1 MLSVI
6 IPTKQ
11 REDIFYDTVI
21 ALDRALQSFDYDY
34 EVIIVNNDNKALSI
48 ALPSDFKLINC
59 NTGGVAAARNM
70 GAKYANGDILLFL
83 DNDILISAESLQ
95 KGYNYFIN
103 LSNINDKMVLNFNW
117 VYPQN
122 IYETLT
128 QNYFG
133 RYLLYYG
140 FDKYEGKAW
149 TNTTFDKNSEYIK
162 THMFTSCAFFI
173 KQSIFSQIEGY
184 NENFKF
190 AGYED
195 NDFKEKLI
203 KNNIEIYLLPNIYV
217 YHNEKDYLDLK
228 KFLERKYRSA
238 YTRKQAVDLGDDD
251 LLLQHSIFKKF
262 FLTIIWSFRNF
273 FISFVNN
280 FFKSKKFDFITFKII
295 DALLAAYIYKGYNS
309 K

>member
-122 IYETLT
+122 IYDTIS
-128 QNYFG
+128 QNSFG
-133 RYLLYYG
+133 RYMLYYG

-149 TNTTFDKNSEYIK
+149 TNITFDKNNEYIK
-162 THMFTSCAFFI
+162 TNMFISLAFFI
-173 KQSIFSQIEGY
+173 KKSLFSQIGGY
-184 NENFKF
+184 NDNFKF

-203 KNNIEIYLLPNIYV
+203 KNNIDIYLLPNIYV

-238 YTRKQAVDLGDDD
+238 YTRKQAVDLGDSD
-251 LLLQHSIFKKF
+251 LLLQHSFLKKF
-262 FLTIIWSFRNF
+262 ILNIIWFFRNF

-280 FFKSKKFDFITFKII
+280 FFKAKKFDFITFKII

>member
-1 MLSVI
+1 MLSII

-11 REDIFYDTVI
+11 RENIFYETVI
-21 ALDRALQSFDYDY
+21 ALDKALKSFYYDY
-34 EVIIVNNDNKALSI
+34 EVIIVNNDDKSLSI

-83 DNDILISAESLQ
+83 DNDILISSESLK
-95 KGYNYFIN
+95 KGLDYFIN
-103 LSNINDKMVLNFNW
+103 LSNLNDKMVLNFNW

-122 IYETLT
+122 IYDTIS
-128 QNYFG
+128 QNSFG
-133 RYLLYYG
+133 RYMLYYG

-149 TNTTFDKNSEYIK
+149 TNITFDKNKEYIK
-162 THMFTSCAFFI
+162 TNMFTSCAFFI
-173 KQSIFSQIEGY
+173 KKSIFSQIGGY
-184 NENFKF
+184 NNNFKF

-203 KNNIEIYLLPNIYV
+203 KNNIDIYLLPNIYV

-238 YTRKQAVDLGDDD
+238 YTRKQAVDLGDSE
-251 LLLQHSIFKKF
+251 LLLQHSFFKKF
-262 FLTIIWSFRNF
+262 ILNIIWFFRNF

-280 FFKSKKFDFITFKII
+280 FFKEKKFDFITFKII
-295 DALLAAYIYKGYNS
+295 NALLAAYIYKGYNS

>member
-1 MLSVI
+1 MLSII

-11 REDIFYDTVI
+11 RENIFYETVI
-21 ALDRALQSFDYDY
+21 ALDKALKSFYYDY
-34 EVIIVNNDNKALSI
+34 EVIIVNNDDKSLSI

-83 DNDILISAESLQ
+83 DNDILISSESLK
-95 KGYNYFIN
+95 KGLDYFIN
-103 LSNINDKMVLNFNW
+103 LSNLNDKMVLNFNW

-122 IYETLT
+122 IYDTIS
-128 QNYFG
+128 QNSFG
-133 RYLLYYG
+133 RYMLYYG

-149 TNTTFDKNSEYIK
+149 TNITFDKNKEYIK
-162 THMFTSCAFFI
+162 TNMFTSCAFFI
-173 KQSIFSQIEGY
+173 KKSIFSQIGGY
-184 NENFKF
+184 NNNFKF

-203 KNNIEIYLLPNIYV
+203 KNGIDIYLLSNIYV
-217 YHNEKDYLDLK
+217 YHNEKDFLDLK

-238 YTRKQAVDLGDDD
+238 YTRKQAVDLGDSD
-251 LLLQHSIFKKF
+251 LLLQHSFLKKF
-262 FLTIIWSFRNF
+262 ILNIIWFFRNF

-280 FFKSKKFDFITFKII
+280 FFKAKNFDFITFKII

>member
-1 MLSVI
+1 MLSII

-11 REDIFYDTVI
+11 REDIFFDTVI

-34 EVIIVNNDNKALSI
+34 EVIIVNNDNKSLSI

-59 NTGGVAAARNM
+59 NNGGVAAARNM

-83 DNDILISAESLQ
+83 DNDILISAENLQ
-95 KGYNYFIN
+95 RGYNYFIN

-128 QNYFG
+128 QNSFG
-133 RYLLYYG
+133 RYMLYYG

-173 KQSIFSQIEGY
+173 KQSIFSQIGGY

-238 YTRKQAVDLGDDD
+238 YTRKQAVALGDSY
-251 LLLQHSIFKKF
+251 LLLQHSFFKKF
-262 FLTIIWSFRNF
+262 ILNIIWFFRNF
-273 FISFVNN
+273 LISFVNN
-280 FFKSKKFDFITFKII
+280 FFKAKKIDFITFKII
-295 DALLAAYIYKGYNS
+295 NALLAAYIYKGYNS
-309 K
+309 

>member
-1 MLSVI
+1 MLSII

-11 REDIFYDTVI
+11 REDVFYKTLI
-21 ALDRALQSFDYDY
+21 ALNNALLSFENDF
-34 EVIIVNNDNKALSI
+34 EVIIVNNDDNF
-48 ALPSDFKLINC
+48 LPVNLTDDFKLINC
-59 NTGGVAAARNM
+59 SFGGVAASRNM

-83 DNDILISAESLQ
+83 DNDILISSESLK
-95 KGYNYFIN
+95 KGYEYFIN
-103 LSNINDKMVLNFNW
+103 LSKLNDRMVLNFNW

-122 IYETLT
+122 IYDKLT
-128 QNYFG
+128 QNSFG
-133 RYLLYYG
+133 RYMLYYE

-149 TNTTFDKNSEYIK
+149 TNTTFDKNNEYIK
-162 THMFTSCAFFI
+162 TNMFTSCAFFI
-173 KQSIFSQIEGY
+173 KKSIFSQIGGY

-203 KNNIEIYLLPNIYV
+203 KNNIDIYLLPNIYV

-238 YTRKQAVDLGDDD
+238 YTRKQAVALGDSD
-251 LLLQHSIFKKF
+251 LLLQHSFFKKF
-262 FLTIIWSFRNF
+262 ILNIIWFFRNF
-273 FISFVNN
+273 LISFVNN
-280 FFKSKKFDFITFKII
+280 FFKAKKFDFITFKII

-309 K
+309 

>member
-1 MLSVI
+1 MLSII

-11 REDIFYDTVI
+11 RENIFYETVI
-21 ALDRALQSFDYDY
+21 ALDKALKSFYYDY
-34 EVIIVNNDNKALSI
+34 EVIIVNNDDKSLSI

-83 DNDILISAESLQ
+83 DNDILISSESLK
-95 KGYNYFIN
+95 KGLDYFIN
-103 LSNINDKMVLNFNW
+103 LSNLNDKMVLNFNW

-122 IYETLT
+122 IYDTIS
-128 QNYFG
+128 QNSFG
-133 RYLLYYG
+133 RYMLYYG

-149 TNTTFDKNSEYIK
+149 TNITFDKNKEYIK
-162 THMFTSCAFFI
+162 TNMFTSCAFFI
-173 KQSIFSQIEGY
+173 KQSIFSQIGGY
-184 NENFKF
+184 NNNFKF

-203 KNNIEIYLLPNIYV
+203 KNGIDIYLLSNIYV
-217 YHNEKDYLDLK
+217 YHNEKDFLDLK

-238 YTRKQAVDLGDDD
+238 YTRKQAVDLGDSD
-251 LLLQHSIFKKF
+251 LLLQHSFLKKF
-262 FLTIIWSFRNF
+262 ILNIIWFFRNF

-280 FFKSKKFDFITFKII
+280 FFKAKNFDFITFKII

>member
-1 MLSVI
+1 MLSII

-11 REDIFYDTVI
+11 RENIFYETVI
-21 ALDRALQSFDYDY
+21 ALDQALQFFNYDY
-34 EVIIVNNDNKALSI
+34 EVIIVNNDDKSLSI
-48 ALPSDFKLINC
+48 ALPNDFKLINC

-70 GAKYANGDILLFL
+70 GAKYANGDILIFL
-83 DNDILISAESLQ
+83 DNDILISSESL
-95 KGYNYFIN
+95 KKSYEYFIN
-103 LSNINDKMVLNFNW
+103 LSNLNDKMVLNFNW

-122 IYETLT
+122 IYDKLT
-128 QNYFG
+128 QKPFG
-133 RYLLYYG
+133 RYILYYG

-149 TNTTFDKNSEYIK
+149 TNITFDKNNEYIK
-162 THMFTSCAFFI
+162 TNMFTSCAFFI
-173 KQSIFSQIEGY
+173 KKSIFSQIGGY
-184 NENFKF
+184 NDNFKF

-203 KNNIEIYLLPNIYV
+203 KNNIDIYLLPNIYV
-217 YHNEKDYLDLK
+217 YHNEKDFLDLK

-238 YTRKQAVDLGDDD
+238 YTRKQAVDLGDSD
-251 LLLQHSIFKKF
+251 LLLQHSYLKKF
-262 FLTIIWSFRNF
+262 ILNIIWFFRNF

-280 FFKSKKFDFITFKII
+280 FFKTKKFDFITFKII

>member
-1 MLSVI
+1 MLSII

-11 REDIFYDTVI
+11 RENIFYETVI
-21 ALDRALQSFDYDY
+21 ALDKALKSFYYDY
-34 EVIIVNNDNKALSI
+34 EVIIVNNDDKSLSI

-83 DNDILISAESLQ
+83 DNDILISSESLK
-95 KGYNYFIN
+95 KGLDYFIN
-103 LSNINDKMVLNFNW
+103 LSNLNDKMVLNFNW

-122 IYETLT
+122 IYDTIS
-128 QNYFG
+128 QNSFG
-133 RYLLYYG
+133 RYMLYYG

-149 TNTTFDKNSEYIK
+149 TNITFDKNKEYIK
-162 THMFTSCAFFI
+162 TNMFTSCAFFI
-173 KQSIFSQIEGY
+173 KKSIFSQIGGY
-184 NENFKF
+184 NNNFKF

-203 KNNIEIYLLPNIYV
+203 KNGIDIYLLSNIYV
-217 YHNEKDYLDLK
+217 YHNEKDFLDLK

-238 YTRKQAVDLGDDD
+238 YTRKQAVDLGDSE
-251 LLLQHSIFKKF
+251 LLLQHSFLKKF
-262 FLTIIWSFRNF
+262 ILNIIWFFRNF

-280 FFKSKKFDFITFKII
+280 FFKAKNFDFITFKII

>member
-34 EVIIVNNDNKALSI
+34 EVIIVNNDNKSLSI
-48 ALPSDFKLINC
+48 ALPSDFKLISC

-122 IYETLT
+122 IYDTLT
-128 QNYFG
+128 QNSFG

-149 TNTTFDKNSEYIK
+149 TDTTFDKNNEYIK
-162 THMFTSCAFFI
+162 TNMFISLAFFI
-173 KQSIFSQIEGY
+173 KQSIFSQIGGY

-238 YTRKQAVDLGDDD
+238 YTRKQAVDLGDDN

-262 FLTIIWSFRNF
+262 ILTIIWSFRNF

-280 FFKSKKFDFITFKII
+280 FFKSKKLI
-295 DALLAAYIYKGYNS
+295 L
-309 K
+309 